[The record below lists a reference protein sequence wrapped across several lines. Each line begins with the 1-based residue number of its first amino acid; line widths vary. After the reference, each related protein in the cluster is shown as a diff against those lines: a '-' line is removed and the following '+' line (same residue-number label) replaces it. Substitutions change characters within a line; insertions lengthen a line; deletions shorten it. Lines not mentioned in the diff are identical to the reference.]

1 MNAAHMLKKRIAKSF
16 CFPPLTD
23 VLTGS
28 QMPHWAGLIL
38 GQIPHCIE
46 LNMSQMFG
54 NCLGGGGGW
63 TVLELTGTLA
73 QGSHA
78 P

>member
-28 QMPHWAGLIL
+28 QMPHRAGLIS
-38 GQIPHCIE
+38 GQIPHCME
-46 LNMSQMFG
+46 FNVSQMFG
-54 NCLGGGGGW
+54 NCRGGGW